1 MHAYWHE
8 GRIRAVILTAIV
20 AVTVCISISVKAQDL
35 DEYRRFR
42 EARFAEVHKA
52 NPLMEEQVAEVKAD
66 TAALLAAAPTALAPI
81 DAPPAI
87 WRVTSKLPFILD
99 NPLVPRMV
107 IVPAGDMT
115 LGSPSSEAG
124 RAPTDSPPHRV
135 RIANAFAVG
144 MFPVTFGEYSLYVA
158 ETRHVAAGACVLSR
172 NRPSAARRDWR
183 NPGFP
188 QSFRSPAVCIASV
201 DAQTYADWLSQKTG
215 HRYRLLSEA
224 EYEYVQRAG
233 TTTPYWWGAEPAADC
248 APAVGRDAASD
259 PIRPQQP
266 RHVCVDA
273 FRFTVEVGLTQP
285 NGFGLFDVAGNIA
298 SWTADCWNSKPRGDL
313 RNGSPNFRGNCRYRV
328 VKGASWKSSDL
339 RSAARRKMDR
349 SVVSADLGFRVAREL

>member
-1 MHAYWHE
+1 MHACWHE
-8 GRIRAVILTAIV
+8 GRVRAAILSAIV
-20 AVTVCISISVKAQDL
+20 AATVCFATSVKALDL
-35 DEYRRFR
+35 YEYRRFR

-52 NPLMEEQVAEVKAD
+52 NPLMVQQVAEVKAN
-66 TAALLAAAPTALAPI
+66 TVVLLAAGPTKLAPI

-87 WRVTSKLPFILD
+87 WRVTSKLPFIYD
-99 NPLVPRMV
+99 DPLAPRMV
-107 IVPAGDMT
+107 IVPAGEMT

-144 MFPVTFGEYSLYVA
+144 MFPVAFGEYSLYVA
-158 ETRHVAAGACVLSR
+158 ETGHVDKGACVLSR
-172 NRPSAARRDWR
+172 NRSSGVRRDWR

-188 QSFRSPAVCIASV
+188 QTFRSPAVCIGSA

-248 APAVGRDAASD
+248 APALLGMPLQTRSGRSSPAMSALTPLASRSKSAE
-259 PIRPQQP
+259 PSPMGS
-266 RHVCVDA
+266 VCS
-273 FRFTVEVGLTQP
+273 T
-285 NGFGLFDVAGNIA
+285 
-298 SWTADCWNSKPRGDL
+298 
-313 RNGSPNFRGNCRYRV
+313 
-328 VKGASWKSSDL
+328 
-339 RSAARRKMDR
+339 
-349 SVVSADLGFRVAREL
+349 

>member
-1 MHAYWHE
+1 MHGCWHE
-8 GRIRAVILTAIV
+8 RRIRSAMLV
-20 AVTVCISISVKAQDL
+20 AVVCFSTSVKAQDL
-35 DEYRRFR
+35 GDYRRFR

-52 NPLMEEQVAEVKAD
+52 NPLMAEQVAEVKAH
-66 TAALLAAAPTALAPI
+66 TVTLLAAAPTKLAPI

-99 NPLVPRMV
+99 NPLAPRMV
-107 IVPAGDMT
+107 IVPAGEMT

-158 ETRHVAAGACVLSR
+158 ETGHVAAGACVLSR
-172 NRPSAARRDWR
+172 NRPEDARRDWR

-188 QSFRSPAVCIASV
+188 QTFRSPAVCIGSI
-201 DAQTYADWLSQKTG
+201 DAQTYSDWLSQKTG

-233 TTTPYWWGAEPAADC
+233 TTTAYWRGAEPAADC
-248 APAVGRDAASD
+248 APAIGRDAAPD
-259 PIRPQQP
+259 PNRKQQP

-273 FRFTVEVGLTQP
+273 SRFTVEVGSTRP
-285 NGFGLFDVAGNIA
+285 NGFGLYDVAGNIA
-298 SWTADCWNSKPRGDL
+298 SWTADCWSSKPRGVL
-313 RNGSPNFRGNCRYRV
+313 RNGSPGFRGNCRYRV